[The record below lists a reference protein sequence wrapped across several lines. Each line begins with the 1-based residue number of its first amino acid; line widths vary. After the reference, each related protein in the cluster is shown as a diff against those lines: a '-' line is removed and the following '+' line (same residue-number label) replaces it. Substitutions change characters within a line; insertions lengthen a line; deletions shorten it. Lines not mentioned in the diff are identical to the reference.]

1 MVGYNYRM
9 TNLCA
14 AIGLAQLEA
23 SDSII
28 YKKNKIA
35 EFYRENLA
43 SLPIEFQHN
52 GEEVISSSWMF
63 SILVRDFEMREA
75 IRHYL
80 NSKSIETR
88 PVFYPIH
95 TMPMY
100 CDQFSRFPIAENLGE
115 RGLNLPSW
123 PDLTTEK
130 LDYVTTCI
138 HSFFKD

>member
-14 AIGLAQLEA
+14 AIGLAQLET

-28 YKKNKIA
+28 FKKNKIA

-43 SLPIEFQHN
+43 SLPIEFQES
-52 GEEVISSSWMF
+52 GVEVISSSWMF
-63 SILVRDFEMREA
+63 SILVKDFEMREA
-75 IRHYL
+75 IRNYL
-80 NSKSIETR
+80 NSKFIETR
-88 PVFYPIH
+88 PIFYPIH

-123 PDLTTEK
+123 PDLTAEN
-130 LDYVTTCI
+130 LDYISACI
-138 HSFFKD
+138 HSFFKN